1 MNYCTNCGEKVEE
14 YYNVCPRCGTPLKNN
29 HFASDDNQYRRSN
42 SYSSTSDINEDKRKS
57 SEGESSADT
66 FAIVGFVL
74 TFFIPIVGFILSILG
89 MKSTKNKGFAI
100 AGVILNSVI
109 VLFTVIVIYFYISI
123 IGAVIEG
130 LGINFI

>member
-29 HFASDDNQYRRSN
+29 HFVSDDNQYRRSN
-42 SYSSTSDINEDKRKS
+42 SYSSTSDINNDKRKS
-57 SEGESSADT
+57 SEGESSFDT

-74 TFFIPIVGFILSILG
+74 TFFIPIVGLIFSISG

-100 AGVILNSVI
+100 AGVILNSII
-109 VLFTVIVIYFYISI
+109 VLFTVIIILFYISI
-123 IGAVIEG
+123 IRAA
-130 LGINFI
+130 LGGIY

>member
-29 HFASDDNQYRRSN
+29 HFVSDDNQYRRSN

-57 SEGESSADT
+57 SEGESSSDT

-74 TFFIPIVGFILSILG
+74 TFFIPIVGLIFSISG

-100 AGVILNSVI
+100 AGVILNSII
-109 VLFTVIVIYFYISI
+109 VLFTIIIILFYISI
-123 IGAVIEG
+123 IRAA
-130 LGINFI
+130 LGGIY